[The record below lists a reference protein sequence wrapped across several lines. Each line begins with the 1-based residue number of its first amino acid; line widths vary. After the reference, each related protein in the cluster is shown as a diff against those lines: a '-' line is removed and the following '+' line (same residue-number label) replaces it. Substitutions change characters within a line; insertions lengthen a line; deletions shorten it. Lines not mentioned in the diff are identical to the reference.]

1 MKIFV
6 HKRISI
12 RAKSNMQSRIDK
24 KKKSQ
29 LKMGEKEASVTESN
43 NEEYVHSTSSRNL
56 NNTHREKL

>member
-1 MKIFV
+1 
-6 HKRISI
+6 
-12 RAKSNMQSRIDK
+12 MQSRIDK